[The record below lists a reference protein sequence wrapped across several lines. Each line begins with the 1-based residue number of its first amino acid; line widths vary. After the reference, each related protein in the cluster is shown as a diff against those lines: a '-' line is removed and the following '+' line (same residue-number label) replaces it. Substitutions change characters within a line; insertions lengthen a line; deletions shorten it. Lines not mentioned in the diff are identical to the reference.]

1 MLRAFLVGCCL
12 GVMGLSPLN
21 VQAKNHVLITAGQ
34 SNTDGRVSNKH
45 LPLYIKA
52 LATDTVDYQD
62 GAYRHCKIA
71 QNRTD
76 GQFVPFFPKG
86 RITQGL
92 WAYDAVIYYQLERAL
107 QQDFYVVK
115 YAVGGTSIQYP
126 NDSAKGRYWSANPDW
141 LAKTVS
147 IEKGGQSI
155 LLSLTEAIDAAIDE
169 TLSNLEGGYTIDAF
183 LWHQGESDNRYP
195 KTYYANLKALVDY
208 VRNHLTAKTGVDYSQ
223 LPFIFGTVSTANRQY
238 QPLVEAGMRRLANDD
253 LNAYLIDMSKGTLL
267 SDRLHFDVQS
277 ATYLGEAMFNILS
290 KVMPINQ
297 HGFSVARFKDDKR
310 AAVSYTFDDALIEHA
325 TLVAPRMEK
334 LGFRGTFWVNGRTV
348 SDTAAAL
355 GKPRTSWKQL
365 KQMANAGHEVSNH
378 GWAHR
383 SVTRLNPEELRH
395 EVAYNDTLIYR
406 HTGVF
411 PRTFCYPGNAKN
423 DSVIAVIEK
432 GRIGT
437 RTFQFS
443 LGSKS
448 TRKNLEK
455 RVDQWLANGEWA
467 VAMTHGINYG
477 YDAFRNA
484 DVFWEHLNHV
494 KAREDSLWVGT
505 FRDVAAY
512 TKAQKA
518 LTYTVTST
526 SKGLTVTPHLSLD
539 ETLFRV
545 PLTGVIE
552 QANLKKIAVRQGG
565 KRLKVRIL
573 PDKALFTFDPYGGPI
588 DVVLTREK

>member
-1 MLRAFLVGCCL
+1 MIRAFLIGCCL
-12 GVMGLSPLN
+12 GVMGLIPLN
-21 VQAKNHVLITAGQ
+21 AQAKTHVLITAGQ
-34 SNTDGRVSNKH
+34 SNTDGRVSNKQ
-45 LPLYIKA
+45 LPAYIKA
-52 LATDTVDYQD
+52 LATDTVEYLD
-62 GAYRHCKIA
+62 GAYRYSKIA
-71 QNRTD
+71 QNRAD
-76 GQFVPFFPKG
+76 GQFVSFFPKG
-86 RITQGL
+86 RINQGL
-92 WAYDAVIYYQLERAL
+92 WAYDAVTYYQLEQVL

-147 IEKGGQSI
+147 IEKGGQSL
-155 LLSLTEAIDAAIDE
+155 LLSLTDAIDAAIDE
-169 TLSNLEGGYTIDAF
+169 TLTKLEGGYTIDAF

-208 VRNHLTAKTGVDYSQ
+208 VRNHLTAKTGIDYSQ

-238 QPLVEAGMRRLANDD
+238 HPLVEAGMRRLANDD
-253 LNAYLIDMSKGTLL
+253 PNAYLIDMSNGTLL
-267 SDRLHFDVQS
+267 GDRLHFDAPA
-277 ATYLGEAMFNILS
+277 ATYLGEEMFNILS
-290 KVMPINQ
+290 KVMPINH
-297 HGFSVARFKDDKR
+297 HGFRVATFKDDKR

-334 LGFRGTFWVNGRTV
+334 LGLRGTFWVNGRTV
-348 SDTAAAL
+348 SDTSAAL

-365 KQMANAGHEVSNH
+365 KQMARAGHEVSNH

-383 SVTRLNPEELRH
+383 NVTRLNPEELRH
-395 EVAYNDTLIYR
+395 EVAFNDTLIYR

-411 PRTFCYPGNAKN
+411 PRTFCYPGNSKN

-432 GRIGT
+432 GRVGT

-448 TRKNLEK
+448 TKENLEK
-455 RVDQWLANGEWA
+455 RVDEWFTKGEWA

-494 KAREDSLWVGT
+494 KTREDSLWVGT

-526 SKGLTVTPHLSLD
+526 SKGFTVTPHLSLD

-552 QANLKKIAVRQGG
+552 QAHLKKITVRQGG
-565 KRLKVRIL
+565 KRLKVRAL
-573 PDKALFTFDPYGGPI
+573 PGKSLFNFDPYGGPI
-588 DVVLTREK
+588 DVVLTLEK

>member
-92 WAYDAVIYYQLERAL
+92 WAYDAVTYYQLERAL

-147 IEKGGQSI
+147 IEKGGQSL

-383 SVTRLNPEELRH
+383 SVTRLNPEERI
-395 EVAYNDTLIYR
+395 ASR
-406 HTGVF
+406 GGVQ
-411 PRTFCYPGNAKN
+411 RY
-423 DSVIAVIEK
+423 
-432 GRIGT
+432 
-437 RTFQFS
+437 
-443 LGSKS
+443 
-448 TRKNLEK
+448 
-455 RVDQWLANGEWA
+455 
-467 VAMTHGINYG
+467 
-477 YDAFRNA
+477 
-484 DVFWEHLNHV
+484 
-494 KAREDSLWVGT
+494 
-505 FRDVAAY
+505 
-512 TKAQKA
+512 
-518 LTYTVTST
+518 
-526 SKGLTVTPHLSLD
+526 PHLPSYRRFPPYL
-539 ETLFRV
+539 L
-545 PLTGVIE
+545 
-552 QANLKKIAVRQGG
+552 
-565 KRLKVRIL
+565 L
-573 PDKALFTFDPYGGPI
+573 PG
-588 DVVLTREK
+588 